1 MRNFGVSGTTV
12 IDTGDSRFYER
23 YIEFKDAMESKPHLV
38 IIQFGTNDV
47 MHPKWSETVFV
58 AEYVTFIEK
67 FVDMDTCPSI
77 YLIVPEPSYDVIEED
92 GTDLSAYRT
101 LSKQRINV
109 VLPRLLRE
117 ISSLTNTVLI
127 DGFAIM
133 GGNGF
138 TRLDGY
144 GSDYLHL
151 NDLGYIGIAHGVAE
165 SVAIH
170 EKFYFISQKMQSSYA
185 W

>member
-1 MRNFGVSGTTV
+1 VRNFGVSGTTV
-12 IDTGDSRFYER
+12 FDTGDDRFYQKYSE
-23 YIEFKDAMESKPHLV
+23 YKNAMESKPHIV

-47 MHPKWSETVFV
+47 MHPDWSETVFV
-58 AEYVTFIEK
+58 AAYVTFIEK
-67 FVDMDTCPSI
+67 FVNMDTCPSI
-77 YLIVPEPSYDVIEED
+77 YLIVPEPSYDMIEDDRSE
-92 GTDLSAYRT
+92 LRSSRI
-101 LSKQRINV
+101 LVKQRINT

-144 GSDYLHL
+144 DVDFLHL
-151 NDLGYIGIAHGVAE
+151 NDLGYTGIAHGVAE
-165 SVAIH
+165 SVALH

-185 W
+185 

>member
-12 IDTGDSRFYER
+12 FDTGDNRFYQR
-23 YIEFKDAMESKPHLV
+23 YNEYKDAMESRPHIA

-47 MHPKWSETVFV
+47 MHPDWSETVFV
-58 AEYVTFIEK
+58 AQYVTFIEK

-77 YLIVPEPSYDVIEED
+77 YLIVPEPSYDVIEDD
-92 GTDLSAYRT
+92 GSELSASRT
-101 LSKQRINV
+101 LVKQKINT

-144 GSDYLHL
+144 DVDYLHL
-151 NDLGYIGIAHGVAE
+151 NDLGYTGIAHGVAE
-165 SVAIH
+165 SVALH

-185 W
+185 